1 MKQLMWLR
9 IVHSAEIDACVWRYA
24 VRARKEEEEC
34 AAAAAASVVVV
45 GGA

>member
-9 IVHSAEIDACVWRYA
+9 IVHSAEIDVCVWRYA